1 MDKTKERELRTLA
14 AQIRIKTIHAMA
26 GAGGGHIGGSMSI
39 ADVLAVLYG
48 GVMRYDPKQPKWE
61 ERDRLVLSKGHCGP
75 ALYAALALSG
85 FFPEEMLKT
94 LNKGGTSLPSH
105 CDRLKTPG
113 IDMTTGSL
121 GQGVS
126 CAAGIAFALKKKG
139 SAAHVYSIV
148 GDGELQEGQVWETV
162 QFAAHQE
169 LGNFTVIVDNNHLQ
183 LDGALESICRPFS
196 LEEKFR
202 AFGLS
207 ARSATGYDVRAVQ
220 DALEWAKGTPGC
232 CAVILDSNKGIGCDF
247 AETADF
253 CHYIQFGE
261 AEAAAAEAEI
271 LRRLELGVVKRED

>member
-1 MDKTKERELRTLA
+1 MDKTKEQELRTLA

-48 GVMRYDPKQPKWE
+48 SVMRYDPQQPRWE
-61 ERDRLVLSKGHCGP
+61 DRDRLVLSKGHCGP
-75 ALYAALALSG
+75 ALYATLALSG

-94 LNKGGTSLPSH
+94 LNKGGTRLPSH

-139 SAAHVYSIV
+139 SAAHVYAIV
-148 GDGELQEGQVWETV
+148 GDGELQEGQVWEAV
-162 QFAAHQE
+162 QFAAHQV
-169 LGNFTVIVDNNHLQ
+169 LDNFTIIVDSNHLQ
-183 LDGALESICRPFS
+183 LDGTLESICRPFS
-196 LEEKFR
+196 LEEKLR
-202 AFGLS
+202 AFGLCAHS
-207 ARSATGYDVRAVQ
+207 ACGYDVRAVQ
-220 DALEWAKGTPGC
+220 EALEWSRDTAGC
-232 CAVILDSNKGIGCDF
+232 CAVVLDSIKGIGCDF
-247 AETADF
+247 AEKADF
-253 CHYIQFGE
+253 CHYMLFGD

-271 LRRLELGVVKRED
+271 LRRLEAGVVKGEN